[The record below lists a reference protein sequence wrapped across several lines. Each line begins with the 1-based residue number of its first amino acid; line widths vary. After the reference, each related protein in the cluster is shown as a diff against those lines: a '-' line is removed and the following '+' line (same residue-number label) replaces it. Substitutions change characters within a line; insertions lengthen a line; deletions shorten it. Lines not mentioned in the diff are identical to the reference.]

1 LLGQPD
7 SASWMYRSFYRMLVQ
22 IYEIASPEEAHALGD
37 LGVDH
42 IGVLIGDGSFPR
54 ERTIDQARLIF
65 SAIPSS
71 SQGLALLLSS
81 DVRLIEHVI
90 SELKPAILHL
100 GASTD
105 LLTPSTV
112 RDLKKQCGPI
122 TVLRSI
128 PVVGD
133 ESIAIAKSYDGIADM
148 LLLDSHR
155 PGDRQIGALGI
166 THSWDIDRTIVE
178 SVRIP
183 VIIAGGLGPDNVI
196 DAIGTV
202 QPAGVDSKTKT
213 DKDDGSHT
221 KDLQKIRRFVA
232 RAKSRRR

>member
-1 LLGQPD
+1 
-7 SASWMYRSFYRMLVQ
+7 MLVQ
-22 IYEIASPEEAHALGD
+22 IYEISSPEEANALGD

-42 IGVLIGDGSFPR
+42 IGVLVGDGSFPR
-54 ERTIDQARLIF
+54 ERTIDDARLIF
-65 SAIPSS
+65 SAVPSS
-71 SQGLALLLSS
+71 SKGSALLLSS
-81 DVRLIEHVI
+81 DMRLIKHVV

-112 RDLKKQCGPI
+112 RDLKKQCGPL
-122 TVLRSI
+122 TVMRSI

-155 PGDRQIGALGI
+155 PGDRQIGALGV
-166 THSWDIDRTIVE
+166 THSWEIDRKIVE
-178 SVRIP
+178 NVRIP

-196 DAIGTV
+196 DAIRAV
-202 QPAGVDSKTKT
+202 QPVGVDSKTKT
-213 DKDDGSHT
+213 DKDDGSHD
-221 KDLQKIRRFVA
+221 KDLQSVRLFVA
-232 RAKSRRR
+232 LAKSRQQ